1 MTKDFLVIDDLPIK
15 DKTIILRVDFNSPVD
30 PESGKILGLSRIKS
44 HIQTIE
50 KLADSR
56 LIILAHQSKPG
67 KADYIS
73 LKVHADILSSFIKR
87 PITFIDDLFGTQ
99 AISSIQKMKAS
110 EIIMLENVRFYAEEV
125 VLNKAPME
133 IQRQSLIVQNLGKVS
148 DYFVNDA
155 FAAAHRQQPSLV
167 GFTEVLPSAAGLVME
182 KEILA
187 LDRVLTSDEHPC
199 IAILGGAKVQDSLE
213 VAENMLKNKIADK
226 ILTSGVVANVFL
238 MASGYNLGKPNNKFL
253 EAEFENLNQIIDQ
266 AKNIIRKYK
275 SKIITPVDLAGNKNG
290 IRVAQYLHNLPSEF
304 LIYDVGLETVAKYS
318 NILKDAKIIIANG
331 PAGVFEIDEFSF
343 GTNEIFYAI
352 ANSNAYSVVGG
363 GETLAVI
370 LKLNLE
376 NDIDHV
382 STGGGACINYLAGR
396 KLPVIEA
403 LKNSKNLFHKK
414 LKINKRR

>member
-352 ANSNAYSVVGG
+352 A
-363 GETLAVI
+363 
-370 LKLNLE
+370 KM
-376 NDIDHV
+376 
-382 STGGGACINYLAGR
+382 
-396 KLPVIEA
+396 
-403 LKNSKNLFHKK
+403 
-414 LKINKRR
+414 